1 MNHKNSLCRVVCF
14 LLVLCGFISF
24 KEAGR
29 MQVQA
34 ADSEKN
40 YIWNIWRRKKKEI
53 RQMSLKNTR

>member
-40 YIWNIWRRKKKEI
+40 YIWNIWRRKKK
-53 RQMSLKNTR
+53 K